1 MQIIIQNHCTLKV
14 AKSKTRYK
22 TILGSNIYAKLLFP
36 DALSECDTTSSIIEV
51 GKWPVFKKNFYEIN
65 IFKKQL

>member
-1 MQIIIQNHCTLKV
+1 MQIIIQNHRTLKV

-51 GKWPVFKKNFYEIN
+51 GK
-65 IFKKQL
+65 